1 MKKNL
6 MTLIILA
13 LLVVNLVMT
22 AVMMFV
28 MVPQTQRANE
38 MITKVCEAIDLELN
52 SGAATGLS
60 NLPIDRIVTYDVAS
74 GESITVNLKGNSGYA
89 VVSVSISVDNESE
102 TYTEKNGTEYLSSKE
117 SIIKDAII
125 KIIGNYTKDELSESK
140 SDMEEELLK
149 SLKKTFGAD
158 YVVGISFTKFT
169 MD

>member
-13 LLVVNLVMT
+13 LVVVNFIMT
-22 AVMMFV
+22 AIMMFI
-28 MVPQTQRANE
+28 MIPQTQKANE
-38 MITKVCEAIDLELN
+38 MIEKVCEAIDLELN

-60 NLPIDRIVTYDVAS
+60 NLPIDRIETYDVAT
-74 GESITVNLKGNSGYA
+74 GETITVNLKGGGYA

-102 TYTEKNGTEYLSSKE
+102 TYTENEGTALLSTKE

-125 KIIGNYTKDELSESK
+125 KTIGNYTKEELGESRA
-140 SDMEEELLK
+140 DMEAELLK
-149 SLKKTFGAD
+149 TLKKTFGAD
-158 YVVGISFTKFT
+158 YVVGISFTTFT

>member
-1 MKKNL
+1 
-6 MTLIILA
+6 
-13 LLVVNLVMT
+13 MT

-28 MVPQTQRANE
+28 MVPQTQKANE

-74 GESITVNLKGNSGYA
+74 GESITVNLKGGGYA

-102 TYTEKNGTEYLSSKE
+102 TYTEKNGTEPLSTKE

-125 KIIGNYTKDELSESK
+125 KIIGNYTKEELGESK
-140 SDMEEELLK
+140 TDMEEELLK
-149 SLKKTFGAD
+149 NLKKTFGAD

>member
-13 LLVVNLVMT
+13 LLVVNIVMT
-22 AVMMFV
+22 AIMMFAT
-28 MVPQTQRANE
+28 VPQTQRANE

-60 NLPIDRIVTYDVAS
+60 NLPIDRIETYDVAA
-74 GESITVNLKGNSGYA
+74 GESITVNLKGGGYA

-102 TYTEKNGTEYLSSKE
+102 TYTEKEGTAYLSTKE

-125 KIIGNYTKDELSESK
+125 KIIGNYTKEELGESK
-140 SDMEEELLK
+140 SGMEEELLK
-149 SLKKTFGAD
+149 TLKKTFGAD